1 MVIDV
6 DSTTDNIFSFRLI
19 GRALKYRKLDY
30 AEPRPA
36 SARRTKN
43 PFSLAN
49 VNTLISNDPQTKS
62 PIPAPSASPPN
73 KHPKP
78 TP

>member
-6 DSTTDNIFSFRLI
+6 DSTTDNIVSFRLI
-19 GRALKYRKLDY
+19 GRALRDRKLNY
-30 AEPRPA
+30 VESCPA
-36 SARRTKN
+36 SACRTKN
-43 PFSLAN
+43 PFSLEN
-49 VNTLISNDPQTKS
+49 VNTLILNNPQTKP
-62 PIPAPSASPPN
+62 PIPAPSDSPPN